1 MPSAELHFRYQ
12 DLEAMEQL
20 LARTAQQ
27 LNDTLQKVN
36 MVAGGM
42 ANGGYQGKAAET
54 LAEAMKGPL
63 ANSIKKLIEEIH
75 KSQRNLD
82 AAGKEMKQFDQKGA
96 SGFNN

>member
-1 MPSAELHFRYQ
+1 MPSAELHFKYQ

-36 MVAGGM
+36 MVASGM
-42 ANGGYQGKAAET
+42 EGGGYQGKAADT

-63 ANSIKKLIEEIH
+63 SNSIKKLIEEVL
-75 KSQRNLD
+75 KSQKNLD
-82 AAGKEMKQFDQKGA
+82 AAGKEMQKFDQQGA
-96 SGFNN
+96 AGFNN